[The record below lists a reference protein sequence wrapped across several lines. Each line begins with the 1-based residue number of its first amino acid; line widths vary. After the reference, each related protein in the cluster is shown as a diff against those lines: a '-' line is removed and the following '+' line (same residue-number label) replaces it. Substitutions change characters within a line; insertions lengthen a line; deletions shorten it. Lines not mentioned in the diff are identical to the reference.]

1 MPSRLYGTHILLRSN
16 HKSSPARRL
25 SRCSGLAA
33 HARAW
38 FAPFDPQTGCRNAQS
53 MSTPSKRV
61 DGART
66 AREIHGNGIHRRVY
80 HAPGDPHDGAVL
92 RRRLVTVSWGFRV
105 ECVVSPSRRKTS
117 PQRIAMGARLPLG
130 REHFVGASMSSPRS
144 FLLSNGRE
152 RARST

>member
-1 MPSRLYGTHILLRSN
+1 MPSRLYGRHILLRSN
-16 HKSSPARRL
+16 PKSSPASRL

-105 ECVVSPSRRKTS
+105 ECVVSPQYGCRRTVT
-117 PQRIAMGARLPLG
+117 IAIPDFLQHIVARGGLTQS
-130 REHFVGASMSSPRS
+130 A
-144 FLLSNGRE
+144 
-152 RARST
+152 